1 MIISTLVWP
10 GFLITWLIMNSSF
23 STAQETTKL
32 RFEMTHISDEE
43 LKHSAFQILD
53 TKCNVCHR
61 KENPFMLF
69 KESNMTK
76 KAKKIYQVVFIE
88 QRMPKGKDILLTKHE
103 YLTLKKWLNTQ
114 NID

>member
-1 MIISTLVWP
+1 MSTVVWP
-10 GFLITWLIMNSSF
+10 GILITWLIINSSL

-32 RFEMTHISDEE
+32 QFEMTHISNEE

-61 KENPFMLF
+61 KQNPFMLF

-88 QRMPKGKDILLTKHE
+88 QRMPKGKDVRLSKHE
-103 YLTLKKWLNTQ
+103 YLILKKWLKTQ
-114 NID
+114 KIN